1 MLEPTLDYSGC
12 NLSTGIG
19 NVPLHSSPFCFT
31 HLLAISLVLS
41 STNTGWIG
49 EGRRE
54 VNEHSLNFSVY
65 SYCHSFMMQLYIWDF
80 FWSLQRILIIIYVLY
95 KVYIYLGK
103 GGLNHD
109 LAITFNGWD
118 LVRVQFSSVQSLS
131 RVRLFETPWIAAG
144 QASQSSLK
152 LMSIEL
158 WELHWMF

>member
-65 SYCHSFMMQLYIWDF
+65 SYCHSFMMQLHIWDF

-95 KVYIYLGK
+95 KVYIYLGRE
-103 GGLNHD
+103 D
-109 LAITFNGWD
+109 LTMTW
-118 LVRVQFSSVQSLS
+118 L
-131 RVRLFETPWIAAG
+131 
-144 QASQSSLK
+144 
-152 LMSIEL
+152 
-158 WELHWMF
+158 

>member
-109 LAITFNGWD
+109 LAITFNG
-118 LVRVQFSSVQSLS
+118 
-131 RVRLFETPWIAAG
+131 
-144 QASQSSLK
+144 
-152 LMSIEL
+152 
-158 WELHWMF
+158 